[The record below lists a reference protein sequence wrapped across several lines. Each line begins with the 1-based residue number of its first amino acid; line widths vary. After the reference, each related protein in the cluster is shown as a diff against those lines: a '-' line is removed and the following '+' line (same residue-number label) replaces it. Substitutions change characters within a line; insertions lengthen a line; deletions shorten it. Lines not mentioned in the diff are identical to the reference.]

1 MLLHHLISP
10 DVPIAA
16 PSDDIDYIN
25 SLFFAS
31 KLQQIP
37 IVANTHYFGILDAKD
52 LLNLLPESNQ
62 LDTHLFESFRPAIN
76 INAHPF
82 EALRIM
88 HQHQLS
94 ILPVINEDNEYAGS
108 LSQDRLMQY
117 LIESINIDVVGGIIV
132 LEMESRNYSLAQIAR
147 ICENEQVIILGVQAK
162 TNAVSSKLEVTIKT
176 NSTDLSAVVQ
186 AFERYEYTVVDTFG
200 DTKIEND
207 TSDRYRLLMNY
218 INM

>member
-1 MLLHHLISP
+1 MLLHHLLSP

-16 PSDDIDYIN
+16 PSDDMDYIQ
-25 SLFFAS
+25 SLFIAAQ
-31 KLQQIP
+31 LQQIP
-37 IVANTHYFGILDAKD
+37 IVSQSQYLGLLAAKD
-52 LLNLLPESNQ
+52 LMQ
-62 LDTHLFESFRPAIN
+62 LKELEPHLYEDFRPAIN

-88 HQHQLS
+88 HLHQLS
-94 ILPVINEDNEYAGS
+94 ILPVINEDNEYAGA

-132 LEMESRNYSLAQIAR
+132 LELEPRNYSLAQIAR

-162 TNAVSSKLEVTIKT
+162 TNPLSSKLEVTIKT

-186 AFERYEYTVVDTFG
+186 AFERYEYSVLDTFG

>member
-1 MLLHHLISP
+1 MLLHQLIAP

-16 PSDDIDYIN
+16 PSDDRDAIQ
-25 SLFFAS
+25 SLLFAAQ
-31 KLQQIP
+31 LQQIP
-37 IVANTHYFGILDAKD
+37 IVSQSQYLGLLAAKD
-52 LLNLLPESNQ
+52 LLQLLPESTK
-62 LDTHLFESFRPAIN
+62 LDSHLYEDFRPAIS

-88 HQHQLS
+88 HLHELS
-94 ILPVINEDNEYAGS
+94 ILPVINEDHEYAGC
-108 LSQDRLMQY
+108 LSQERLMQY
-117 LIESINIDVVGGIIV
+117 LIESINIDVLGGIIV
-132 LEMESRNYSLAQIAR
+132 LEMEPRNYSLAQIAR

-162 TNAVSSKLEVTIKT
+162 TNPSSSKLEVTIKT

-186 AFERYEYTVVDTFG
+186 AFERYDYSVVDTFG